1 MQLSQPMDRKRRMVI
16 FIALGVVAVLIV
28 LVALSGLGSFVMPDY
43 TSSIALRIAQL
54 ALVVAAGLAGYFGLV
69 LCLLILMLH
78 IFAQTSLGA
87 PLCAPFAPRRARNP
101 DLALRMPVWRQ
112 RLRGYLSNPAAML
125 RSRGRMRAWE
135 KKNE

>member
-1 MQLSQPMDRKRRMVI
+1 M
-16 FIALGVVAVLIV
+16 LGTLLIV

-87 PLCAPFAPRRARNP
+87 PLCAPFAPRRAHNP

-135 KKNE
+135 KKDE

>member
-1 MQLSQPMDRKRRMVI
+1 
-16 FIALGVVAVLIV
+16 
-28 LVALSGLGSFVMPDY
+28 MPDY

-135 KKNE
+135 KKDE

>member
-1 MQLSQPMDRKRRMVI
+1 MCRTICIKYHSQLTS
-16 FIALGVVAVLIV
+16 
-28 LVALSGLGSFVMPDY
+28 LSFFSV
-43 TSSIALRIAQL
+43 
-54 ALVVAAGLAGYFGLV
+54 
-69 LCLLILMLH
+69 CLLWMFDSDGTSAS

-135 KKNE
+135 KKDE